1 MRKVLLLFCLL
12 AAIPSWAAD
21 LPDWSKARQTME
33 KCYGGWNAVVTVK
46 AGLKSEYTL
55 NEYKD
60 HNVLSIAGEQN
71 MDTSSINTDELET
84 VSSSEAA
91 YDMYES
97 DKAMNAEYSR
107 DRLQN
112 SAYVGLNL
120 TVPLY
125 SREVRLKRKEA
136 TNKQVEHLS
145 DLYAQYEG
153 HRATAAALAEEARI
167 LKRIMLENGHQAIQ
181 AYYEMLAKKE
191 KSKALM
197 HSAKRK
203 IYTLLENCGYVARNR
218 TTGKG

>member
-1 MRKVLLLFCLL
+1 MSRPVSRASIIGSIVKK
-12 AAIPSWAAD
+12 D
-21 LPDWSKARQTME
+21 LT
-33 KCYGGWNAVVTVK
+33 
-46 AGLKSEYTL
+46 
-55 NEYKD
+55 
-60 HNVLSIAGEQN
+60 
-71 MDTSSINTDELET
+71 
-84 VSSSEAA
+84 
-91 YDMYES
+91 
-97 DKAMNAEYSR
+97 EYSR

-153 HRATAAALAEEARI
+153 HRATAAALAEEARV

-197 HSAKRK
+197 RSAKRK
-203 IYTLLENCGYVARNR
+203 IFTLLENCGYVAGNR
-218 TTGKG
+218 VTGKG

>member
-1 MRKVLLLFCLL
+1 MKKFLLLLL
-12 AAIPSWAAD
+12 LPGTAFSAD
-21 LPDWSKARQTME
+21 LPQWSKARQAME
-33 KCYGGWNAVVTVK
+33 KCYGGWNAVVTIK
-46 AGLKSEYTL
+46 AGLKSEYSL
-55 NEYKD
+55 NEYAD
-60 HNVLSIAGEQN
+60 RNVLSIAGEQN
-71 MDTSSINTDELET
+71 IDTSSINTDELET

-153 HRATAAALAEEARI
+153 HRATAEALEEEAGV

-181 AYYEMLAKKE
+181 AYYDMLARKE

-197 HSAKRK
+197 RSAKRK
-203 IYTLLENCGYVARNR
+203 IFTLLENCGYVAGNR
-218 TTGKG
+218 VTGKG

>member
-1 MRKVLLLFCLL
+1 MKALVFFSILLPLSAG
-12 AAIPSWAAD
+12 AAE
-21 LPDWSKARQTME
+21 LPLWSKARQTME
-33 KCYGGWNAVVTVK
+33 KCYDGWNAVVTVK
-46 AGLKSEYTL
+46 AGLKSEYSL
-55 NEYKD
+55 NEYED
-60 HNVLSIAGEQN
+60 RNVLSIAGEQN
-71 MDTSSINTDELET
+71 IDTASINTDELET

-125 SREVRLKRKEA
+125 SRELRLKRKEA
-136 TNKQVEHLS
+136 TNKQLEHMS

-153 HRATAAALAEEARI
+153 HRATAAALEEEAKV

-197 HSAKRK
+197 HSARRK
-203 IYTLLENCGYVARNR
+203 IFTLLENCGYVAGNR
-218 TTGKG
+218 IAGKG